1 MKKKTW
7 IIAGTVLAA
16 FAAACIFGGQALA
29 DKVTAE
35 KDGQQYQSAAPEQ
48 SAGMDQTK
56 DSLPEIELPAPSS
69 SGTPEAK
76 LPAIDM
82 SAATASPT
90 PAPTP
95 KETITT
101 DEDGNQTITPNW
113 STDKLPDGA
122 NVVSRTPEANIGGS
136 GGGSVDLGG
145 DGAYH
150 GDHPGQQPTP
160 TPGPTTE
167 PSEKPSD
174 GQRTPPDQPEATPA
188 ASRRLPL
195 DPPQSPAKSPLT
207 DSRLRPISLRPP
219 PPPLR
224 SRLRP

>member
-7 IIAGTVLAA
+7 IIAGAVLAV

-35 KDGQQYQSAAPEQ
+35 KDSQQYLSAAPEQ
-48 SAGMDQTK
+48 SADMDQTK
-56 DSLPEIELPAPSS
+56 DSLPEIDLTAPSS

-90 PAPTP
+90 PAPTS

-122 NVVSRTPEANIGGS
+122 NVVSRTPEGNIGGS
-136 GGGSVDLGG
+136 GGGSMNLGG

-160 TPGPTTE
+160 TPTPGPTTE
-167 PSEKPSD
+167 PGEKPSD
-174 GQRTPPDQPEATPA
+174 GQQTPPDQTEATPVPSSQPTPTPGQIGRA
-188 ASRRLPL
+188 HV
-195 DPPQSPAKSPLT
+195 
-207 DSRLRPISLRPP
+207 
-219 PPPLR
+219 
-224 SRLRP
+224 